1 MSSSRPRVL
10 VVDDSA
16 FMRRLASQIIE
27 DSGEFTV
34 VGTARNGFDALKQ
47 IHALDPDLVTLDVDM
62 PELDGLNTLG
72 YIMSEVPR
80 PVVMLSAGTTGDGQT
95 AALRALELGAVDFVR
110 KPSGPISLDLRNVSE
125 QLLGALRAAMQTN
138 VAALRMMPRYVAD
151 RDEPSVDTVEGATNA
166 VVIASSTGG
175 PRALTAVLPRLPR
188 SLPAAV
194 LVVQH
199 MPTGFTK
206 SLAQRLDGIS
216 PLLIDEAED
225 GEPVVHGRVYIA
237 PGGQHM
243 SVCESPAGP
252 RISLNCEAPVW
263 GVRPAADVLFRSAAN
278 VFGMS
283 TVGVVMTGM
292 GRDGAE
298 GIRAILAAGGCAVAQ
313 DRETSTIFSMP
324 NAAIEHGG
332 AKIIRPLT
340 SISEEITNLVE
351 ALRHVA

>member
-27 DSGEFTV
+27 GSGEFTV
-34 VGTARNGFDALKQ
+34 IGTARNGVDALKQ

-80 PVVMLSAGTTGDGQT
+80 PVVMLSAGTTGGGQA

-110 KPSGPISLDLRNVSE
+110 KPSGPISLDLRDVTE
-125 QLLGALRAAMQTN
+125 QLLTALRAAMQTN
-138 VAALRMMPRYVAD
+138 LAALRMMPRIVAD
-151 RDEPSVDTVEGATNA
+151 DDDDAVESFEGATN
-166 VVIASSTGG
+166 VVVVASSTGG

-199 MPTGFTK
+199 MPSGFTK
-206 SLAQRLDGIS
+206 SLAQRLNGIS
-216 PLLIDEAED
+216 PLVIDEAED
-225 GEPVVHGRVYIA
+225 GEPIVHGRVYVA

-243 SVCESPAGP
+243 SVCETPTGP
-252 RISLNCEAPVW
+252 RIALSCEPAVW
-263 GVRPAADVLFRSAAN
+263 GVRPAADVLFRSAAT
-278 VFGMS
+278 VFGVS
-283 TVGVVMTGM
+283 TVGVVLTGM

-298 GIRAILAAGGCAVAQ
+298 GVRAILAAGGRAIAQ

-324 NAAIEHGG
+324 NAAIEIGR
-332 AKIIRPLT
+332 AKIVRPLM
-340 SISEEITNLVE
+340 SIGSEICDLV
-351 ALRHVA
+351 AVMPHVS

>member
-1 MSSSRPRVL
+1 
-10 VVDDSA
+10 
-16 FMRRLASQIIE
+16 MRRLASQIID

-34 VGTARNGFDALKQ
+34 IGTARNGFDAIKQ

-80 PVVMLSAGTTGDGQT
+80 PVVMLSAGTTADGQA

-110 KPSGPISLDLRNVSE
+110 KPSGSISLDLRSVTE
-125 QLLGALRAAMQTN
+125 QLVTALRAAMQTN
-138 VAALRMMPRYVAD
+138 VAALRMMPRFVAEGD
-151 RDEPSVDTVEGATNA
+151 DAPCPSVEGATNA

-175 PRALTAVLPRLPR
+175 PRALTAILPRLPR

-199 MPTGFTK
+199 MPIGFTK
-206 SLAQRLDGIS
+206 SLAGRLDGIS
-216 PLLIDEAED
+216 PLVIDEAEH

-243 SVCESPAGP
+243 SVCETATGP
-252 RISLNCEAPVW
+252 RIVLTTDPALW
-263 GVRPAADVLFRSAAN
+263 GVRPAADVLFRSAAM
-278 VFGMS
+278 VFGAA
-283 TVGVVMTGM
+283 TVGVVLTGM
-292 GRDGAE
+292 GRDGAD
-298 GIRAILAAGGCAVAQ
+298 GTRAILAAGGRAVAQ

-324 NAAIEHGG
+324 NAAIEIGG
-332 AKIIRPLT
+332 AKIVRPLT
-340 SISEEITNLVE
+340 GVASEICDLVL
-351 ALRHVA
+351 AMPHVA